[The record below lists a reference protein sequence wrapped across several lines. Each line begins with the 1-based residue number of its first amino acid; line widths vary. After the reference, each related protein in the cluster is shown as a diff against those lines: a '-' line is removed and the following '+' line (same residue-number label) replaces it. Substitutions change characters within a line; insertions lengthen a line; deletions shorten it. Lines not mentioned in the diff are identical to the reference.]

1 MQACLTMQSALCGKA
16 TSQVFAAKAK
26 KAVRV
31 STVVR
36 AEAAPATEEKKAW
49 APPTLNPA
57 TPSPIFGG
65 STGRRS
71 TLQLVAPRCCWVAS
85 FSPLP

>member
-1 MQACLTMQSALCGKA
+1 MQTCLSMQSALCGKA
-16 TSQVFAAKAK
+16 TKQVFAAKAK

-36 AEAAPATEEKKAW
+36 AEAAPAAAPAEEKAPW
-49 APPTLNPA
+49 SPPTLNPA

-65 STGRRS
+65 STG
-71 TLQLVAPRCCWVAS
+71 T
-85 FSPLP
+85 